1 MSAAL
6 QRNGAVLAYPW
17 TLCARVVGSKLDFKV
32 WPSRHREPAWGDAT
46 YSRTIT
52 LPPDAPTTGTP
63 GFFIGHLEP
72 GGYADFTKLTTSTVV
87 HEVTAPS
94 PNPVGG

>member
-1 MSAAL
+1 
-6 QRNGAVLAYPW
+6 
-17 TLCARVVGSKLDFKV
+17 VGSKLDFNV
-32 WPSRHREPAWGDAT
+32 WPSGHREAAWGDAT

-52 LPPDAPTTGTP
+52 LPPDAPITGTP

-94 PNPVGG
+94 EASQCPSVAGGARLYTPPP

>member
-1 MSAAL
+1 M
-6 QRNGAVLAYPW
+6 R
-17 TLCARVVGSKLDFKV
+17 
-32 WPSRHREPAWGDAT
+32 
-46 YSRTIT
+46 
-52 LPPDAPTTGTP
+52 PPPGTP

-94 PNPVGG
+94 PSPVGG